1 MSSTGGL
8 VLRSEKGSELTHNEV
23 DGNFIYLKNIEEGDF
38 SSLNNRISELEHPN
52 TIVSRH
58 NTFKLIENG
67 VCEGFVGIIVLFT
80 GTVPSGIFP
89 DSSIN
94 SNIHIRGFLFNDSNE
109 EMYSVDAYIIAN
121 WDIGDEVLRFR
132 GPNVNNYNV
141 YNTQE
146 GFVVDIQSF
155 ILDNGRMN
163 LDEDD
168 FWAGDLEIT
177 IINHVDSN
185 VPTTLGS
192 YFTPTLKTE
201 SQET

>member
-1 MSSTGGL
+1 MTSGL

-52 TIVSRH
+52 TIASRH

-67 VCEGFVGIIVLFT
+67 VCEGFSSIIVLFT

-109 EMYSVDAYIIAN
+109 KMYSVDIYIIAY
-121 WDIGDEVLRFR
+121 WDIEDEELRFR
-132 GPNVNNYNV
+132 GPNVNNYKV

-155 ILDNGRMN
+155 IADN
-163 LDEDD
+163 DESISFNTDD

-201 SQET
+201 LQEA